1 MSPGGPEKLWEPSAE
16 LIERSRLREYMGWL
30 ESERGL
36 KLDDYE
42 ALWRWSVSDLEA
54 FWSSI
59 WDFFG
64 VQADGGYERVLASH
78 AMPGAEW
85 FAGTSLNYAEHVF
98 AGKDDDETAILHAS
112 ELRELGELS
121 WGELRAQ
128 VAATAAGLRG
138 LGVERGD
145 RVVAYMPNIP
155 EAIVAFLATA
165 SIGAV
170 WSSCS
175 PDFGPASVVDRF
187 AQIEPKVL
195 FAVDG
200 YRYGGKDFD
209 RRETLAQL
217 QKAMPSLIKTVVLP
231 YLDRNPNLSGLREAI
246 RWDELLASGEGAG
259 PSFERVPFDH
269 PLWVLYSSGTTGLPK
284 AIVQSQG
291 GILLEHLKKLHL
303 HVDAHPGDRLFWF
316 TTTGWMMWNFLVSG
330 LLTRAAI
337 VLYDGNPGHP
347 DMGVLWNLAERAGVT
362 MFGTS
367 ASYIAACMKA
377 DVEPGAGRDLSR
389 LGAVGSTGSPLSP
402 EGFDWIYEHLGA
414 DTWLFST
421 SGGTDLCTA
430 FVGGV
435 ALLPVYRGE
444 LQGRALGAAVE
455 AWDEDGNPVIDEVG
469 ELVVTEPM
477 PSMPVF
483 FWGDDEEQSRYRAS
497 YFEHYPGV
505 WRHGDWIE
513 ITSRGTAVIYG
524 RSDSTINRSGIR
536 MGTSEIYRAVL
547 GLDEIVEALVVD
559 IPRPGTEGWMPLF
572 VVLREGA
579 TLDDELRKEIAK
591 RVRSQCSPR
600 HVPDEVF
607 AIAEVPRTLS
617 GKILEV
623 PVKRIL
629 MGTPPEQAASRD
641 SLVNPAALDWF
652 VEFARSLDA

>member
-1 MSPGGPEKLWEPSAE
+1 MTGAAPEKLWEPPAE
-16 LIERSRLREYMGWL
+16 LVERARMTEYMRWL
-30 ESERGL
+30 EAERGL
-36 KLDDYE
+36 EFDGYHD
-42 ALWRWSVSDLEA
+42 LWRWSVEDLA
-54 FWSSI
+54 GFWSSI
-59 WDFFG
+59 WDFFA
-64 VQADGGYERVLASH
+64 VQADGGYDHVLGNRE
-78 AMPGAEW
+78 MPGAEW
-85 FAGTSLNYAEHVF
+85 FAGSHLNYAEHVF
-98 AGKDDDETAILHAS
+98 SGKNEAEPAILHAS

-128 VAATAAGLRG
+128 VAAIAAALRQ
-138 LGVERGD
+138 LGVEPGD
-145 RVVAYMPNIP
+145 RVVAYLPNIP
-155 EAIVAFLATA
+155 EAIVAFLAST

-175 PDFGPASVVDRF
+175 PDFGPASVIDRF

-209 RRETLAQL
+209 RRDVLAQL
-217 QKAMPSLIKTVVLP
+217 QEAMPSLEQTVVLP
-231 YLDRNPNLSGLREAI
+231 YLDPDPDLSQLRDAT
-246 RWDELLASGEGAG
+246 RWDDLLAAGEGAKLG
-259 PSFERVPFDH
+259 FERVPFDH

-284 AIVQSQG
+284 AIVQGQG

-303 HVDAHPGDRLFWF
+303 HVDSHPGDRLFWF

-337 VLYDGNPGHP
+337 VLYDGSPGHP
-347 DMGVLWNLAERAGVT
+347 DMSVLWDLAAEAEVT

-377 DVEPGAGRDLSR
+377 GVEPGDGRDLGR
-389 LGAVGSTGSPLSP
+389 LKAVGSTGSPLSP
-402 EGFDWIYEHLGA
+402 EGFDWIYEQLGA

-430 FVGGV
+430 FVGGTP
-435 ALLPVYRGE
+435 LLPVYRGE
-444 LQGRALGAAVE
+444 LQARALGAAVE
-455 AWDEDGNPVIDEVG
+455 AWDEDGNSVIDEVG

-477 PSMPVF
+477 PSMPVY
-483 FWGDDEEQSRYRAS
+483 FWGDPDGSRYRAS

-524 RSDSTINRSGIR
+524 RSDSTVNRSGIR
-536 MGTSEIYRAVL
+536 MGTSEIYRGVL
-547 GLDEIVEALVVD
+547 SVDAIVDALVVD

-579 TLDDELRKEIAK
+579 NLDDDLRREIAR
-591 RVRSQCSPR
+591 RVREQCSPR

-617 GKILEV
+617 GKVLEV

-629 MGTPPEQAASRD
+629 MGTPPAQAASRD
-641 SLVNPAALDWF
+641 SLANPAALDWF
-652 VEFARSLDA
+652 VELAGSLDA

>member
-1 MSPGGPEKLWEPSAE
+1 VTHPAPEKLWEPSTE
-16 LIERSRLREYMGWL
+16 LVERSRLREYMRWL
-30 ESERGL
+30 EAERGL
-36 KLDDYE
+36 RFGTYDE
-42 ALWRWSVSDLEA
+42 LWHWSVGDLGG

-64 VQADGGYERVLASH
+64 VQADGGYESALGSR
-78 AMPGAEW
+78 AMPGAKW

-98 AGKDDDETAILHAS
+98 AGKDDAEAAILHAS
-112 ELRELGELS
+112 ELRELSELS

-128 VAATAAGLRG
+128 VAAVAAGLRG

-145 RVVAYMPNIP
+145 RVVAYLPNIP
-155 EAIVAFLATA
+155 EAIVAFLAAA
-165 SIGAV
+165 SLGAT

-175 PDFGPASVVDRF
+175 PDFGPASVIDRF

-217 QKAMPSLIKTVVLP
+217 QAAMPSLERTVVLP
-231 YLDRNPNLSGLREAI
+231 YLDPEPDLSPLRDATL
-246 RWDELLASGEGAG
+246 WGDLLAPGQGTDL
-259 PSFERVPFDH
+259 SFERVPFDH

-347 DMGVLWNLAERAGVT
+347 DIGVLWELAERAGVT

-367 ASYIAACMKA
+367 ASFIAACMKTG
-377 DVEPGAGRDLSR
+377 VEPGAGRDLSR

-402 EGFDWIYEHLGA
+402 EGFDWIYEHVGS

-435 ALLPVYRGE
+435 VLLPVYRGE

-455 AWDEDGNPVIDEVG
+455 AWDEAGNAVVDEVG

-477 PSMPVF
+477 PSMPVR
-483 FWGDDEEQSRYRAS
+483 FWGDPDGSRYRAS
-497 YFEHYPGV
+497 YFEQYPGV

-547 GLDEIVEALVVD
+547 GLDEIVDALAVD
-559 IPRPGTEGWMPLF
+559 IPRPGTDGWMPLF

-579 TLDDELRKEIAK
+579 ELDDELRKEIAR

-607 AIAEVPRTLS
+607 PIAEVPRTLS
-617 GKILEV
+617 GKALEV

-641 SLVNPAALDWF
+641 SLANPAALDWF
-652 VEFARSLDA
+652 VELAASLD

>member
-1 MSPGGPEKLWEPSAE
+1 VSAPAAELLWEPSAA
-16 LIERSRLREYMGWL
+16 LVERARLTEFMGWL
-30 ESERGL
+30 KAERGL
-36 KLDDYE
+36 AFDGYDE
-42 ALWRWSVSDLEA
+42 LWRWSVDDLDA
-54 FWSSI
+54 FWAAI
-59 WDFFG
+59 WDFFE
-64 VQADGGYERVLASH
+64 VQADGQRSPVLASRE
-78 AMPGAEW
+78 MPGASW
-85 FAGTSLNYAEHVF
+85 FPGTALNYAEHVF
-98 AGKDDDETAILHAS
+98 AGKDAGETAILHAS
-112 ELRELGELS
+112 ELRDLAELS
-121 WGELRAQ
+121 WGELRSQ
-128 VAATAAGLRG
+128 VAAVAAGLRE

-145 RVVAYMPNIP
+145 RVVAYLPNVP
-155 EAIVAFLATA
+155 EAIVAFLASA
-165 SIGAV
+165 SIGAI

-175 PDFGPASVVDRF
+175 PDFGPASVIDRF

-209 RRETLAQL
+209 RRETIAGL
-217 QKAMPSLIKTVVLP
+217 QEAMPSLVRTVVLP
-231 YLDRNPNLSGLREAI
+231 YLDPEPDLSPLRDATT
-246 RWDELLASGEGAG
+246 WAELLAGSEG
-259 PSFERVPFDH
+259 SELNFERVPFDH

-284 AIVQSQG
+284 AIVQGQG

-330 LLTRAAI
+330 LLTKAAI
-337 VLYDGNPGHP
+337 VLYDGSPGYP
-347 DMGVLWNLAERAGVT
+347 DMSALWDLSERAGVT

-377 DVEPGAGRDLSR
+377 GVEPGAGRDLSR

-402 EGFDWIYEHLGA
+402 EGFDWVYEHVGA

-435 ALLPVYRGE
+435 SLLPVYRGE

-455 AWDEDGNPVIDEVG
+455 AWDEDGNAVVDEVG

-477 PSMPVF
+477 PSMPVY
-483 FWGDDEEQSRYRAS
+483 FWGDADGSRYRAS
-497 YFEHYPGV
+497 YFEQYPGV
-505 WRHGDWIE
+505 WRHGDWLE

-547 GLDEIVEALVVD
+547 SIDSIVDALVVD

-572 VVLREGA
+572 VVLREGVE
-579 TLDDELRKEIAK
+579 LDAELPKEIAR
-591 RVRSQCSPR
+591 RVREHCSPR

-607 AIAEVPRTLS
+607 QITEVPRTLS
-617 GKILEV
+617 GKVLEV

-629 MGTPPEQAASRD
+629 MGTPVEKAASRD
-641 SLVNPAALDWF
+641 SLANPAALDYF
-652 VEFARSLDA
+652 TELGAKLAA

>member
-1 MSPGGPEKLWEPSAE
+1 VSTGVPEKLWEPSAE
-16 LIERSRLREYMGWL
+16 LVEHSRLREYMHWL
-30 ESERGL
+30 EAERGL

-42 ALWRWSVSDLEA
+42 SLWRWSVSDLEA

-64 VQADGGYERVLASH
+64 VQADGGYERVLGNRG
-78 AMPGAEW
+78 MPGAEW
-85 FAGTSLNYAEHVF
+85 FAGSSLNYAEHVF
-98 AGKDDDETAILHAS
+98 AGKEDAAEAAILHAS

-121 WGELRAQ
+121 WGELRTQ
-128 VAATAAGLRG
+128 VAAAAAGLRA

-165 SIGAV
+165 SVGAV

-175 PDFGPASVVDRF
+175 PDFGPASVIDRF

-209 RRETLAQL
+209 RGETLAQL
-217 QKAMPSLIKTVVLP
+217 QEAMPSLTRTVVLP
-231 YLDRNPNLSGLREAI
+231 YLNPDPDLSPLRDAM
-246 RWDELLASGEGAG
+246 RWDALLASGEGADLT
-259 PSFERVPFDH
+259 FERVPFDH

-291 GILLEHLKKLHL
+291 GILLEHLKKLNL

-347 DMGVLWNLAERAGVT
+347 DMGVLWGLAEQAGVT

-377 DVEPGAGRDLSR
+377 GVEPGAGRDLSR

-402 EGFDWIYEHLGA
+402 EGFDWIYEHLGS

-444 LQGRALGAAVE
+444 LQGRALGAAIE
-455 AWDEDGNPVIDEVG
+455 AWDEDGNSVIDEVG

-477 PSMPVF
+477 PSMPVR
-483 FWGDDEEQSRYRAS
+483 FWGDPDGNRYRAS
-497 YFEHYPGV
+497 YFETYPGV

-547 GLDEIVEALVVD
+547 GLDEIVDALVVD

-579 TLDDELRKEIAK
+579 KLDDDLSQEIAR
-591 RVRSQCSPR
+591 RVRTQCSPR
-600 HVPDEVF
+600 HVPDKVF
-607 AIAEVPRTLS
+607 QITEVPRTLS
-617 GKILEV
+617 GKALEV

-641 SLVNPAALDWF
+641 SLANPSALDYF
-652 VEFARSLDA
+652 VELAGTLE